1 MGHKFFADIDV
12 ERLMRKEIEPPYKP
26 DSTEELAYFD
36 PKLTQQA
43 GEITESVLPAQQ
55 RAIINA
61 GQHNFKGFSS

>member
-1 MGHKFFADIDV
+1 
-12 ERLMRKEIEPPYKP
+12 MRKEIVPPYKP
-26 DSTEELAYFD
+26 DSNEDLAYFD
-36 PKLTQQA
+36 PKLTQQT